1 MMHCPKCNLEY
12 QDDAVQCSD
21 CEVTLVSGPRSEPI
35 KEVHP
40 EIELERV
47 HVAGDPATIPIIK
60 SLLDDAEIEYLV
72 KGEGVQDL
80 FGWGR
85 IGTGFNFVTGPV
97 EFFVASENASTA
109 REILGHL
116 TDEVP
121 EEAPDEAAP

>member
-1 MMHCPKCNLEY
+1 NLEY

-21 CEVTLVSGPRSEPI
+21 CEVILVSGPRSEPI

-97 EFFVASENASTA
+97 EFFVASANASTA

>member
-1 MMHCPKCNLEY
+1 MMHCPRCNLEY

-21 CEVTLVSGPRSEPI
+21 CEVTLVPGPRPEPL
-35 KEVHP
+35 KQVHP
-40 EIELERV
+40 EVELERV
-47 HVAGDPATIPIIK
+47 YVAGDPATIPIIK

-116 TDEVP
+116 MDEVP
-121 EEAPDEAAP
+121 DEAPDEPSP